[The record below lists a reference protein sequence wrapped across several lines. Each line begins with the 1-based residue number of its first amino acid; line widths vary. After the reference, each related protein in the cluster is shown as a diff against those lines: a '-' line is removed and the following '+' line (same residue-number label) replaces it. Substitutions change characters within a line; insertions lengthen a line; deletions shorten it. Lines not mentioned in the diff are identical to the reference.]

1 MRSLALYVR
10 FLAFYMRFLAL
21 YMRFL
26 ATCVF
31 SLGAPSLAKPV

>member
-1 MRSLALYVR
+1 MRYLALYVR
-10 FLAFYMRFLAL
+10 FLALSMRFLAL